1 MFYKLK
7 SLLRKVV
14 PYKFILL
21 THKARAF
28 LAAVIYGFPGK
39 KLRVIGVAG
48 TKGKTTTVNMIAKIL
63 EENGNRVAMLST
75 ANFQIGDQKWLND
88 VKLTTTSP
96 FYFQKF
102 LRRAIK
108 EKCDYAIVEISS
120 HGLVQYRHW
129 GVSYKTVVLTNMMSD
144 HLDYHKTYA
153 NYKNSHNAL
162 ITKDLENIIAYYDD
176 EDLRSFLDF
185 DINKTFLLP
194 VISTGANEVRTS
206 GMEKSV
212 NEKYSFLTKMFRCI
226 YSICS
231 QIPRLR
237 FLSPK
242 LQSSARDDRN
252 SGNIIIKKKYVFSL
266 KGYQNI
272 QDVNLVKAENIV
284 LNEKGSEF
292 TVVSGD
298 KKENIKLPLIGEFN
312 IYNSLAAAS
321 VGIVE
326 KINLAVI
333 KKALEKTRNIPG
345 RLEKIDEGQDFEV
358 IVDYA
363 HSPDSLK
370 SVYET
375 VKPYVKNKLIA
386 VLGGT
391 GDRDKTYR
399 AKGGS
404 LAEEYAD
411 IVIITNEDPYSEDPE
426 KIINQVMSGIKN
438 KTLGENLFR
447 ISDRKEAIKKAVSLA
462 NSGDLVIITGKGSEQ
477 LMICGEQKIPWDDRK
492 IAREAILDLK

>member
-1 MFYKLK
+1 MLYKLK
-7 SLLRKVV
+7 SILRKIV

-21 THKARAF
+21 THKVRAF

-63 EENGNRVAMLST
+63 EENGNKIAMLST

-102 LRRAIK
+102 LRKAIK
-108 EKCDYAIVEISS
+108 EKCAYAIVEISS

-129 GVSYKTVVLTNMMSD
+129 GVSYETVVLTNMMSD

-162 ITKDLENIIAYYDD
+162 ITKDLENIIINYDD

-185 DINKTFLLP
+185 D
-194 VISTGANEVRTS
+194 VE
-206 GMEKSV
+206 
-212 NEKYSFLTKMFRCI
+212 
-226 YSICS
+226 
-231 QIPRLR
+231 
-237 FLSPK
+237 
-242 LQSSARDDRN
+242 
-252 SGNIIIKKKYVFSL
+252 KKYVFSL

-272 QDVNLVKAENIV
+272 QDMNLVKAENIV
-284 LNEKGSEF
+284 LDEKGSEF
-292 TVVSGD
+292 VITLRD
-298 KKENIKLPLIGEFN
+298 KKENVKLPLIGEFN

-321 VGIVE
+321 VGLAEGIDL
-326 KINLAVI
+326 KII
-333 KKALEKTRNIPG
+333 KKALESTRNIPG

-370 SVYET
+370 SVYKT

-399 AKGGS
+399 AKGGA
-404 LAEEYAD
+404 LADEYAD
-411 IVIITNEDPYSEDPE
+411 IVIVTNEDPYSEDPE
-426 KIINQVMSGIKN
+426 KIMDQVINGVKN

-447 ISDRKEAIKKAVSLA
+447 ISDRKEAIEKAVSLA

-477 LMICGEQKIPWDDRK
+477 LMICGEQKIPWDDRE
-492 IAREAILDLK
+492 ITREAIKEIKRDLVIIP

>member
-1 MFYKLK
+1 MLYKLK
-7 SLLRKVV
+7 SILRKIV

-21 THKARAF
+21 THKVRAF

-63 EENGNRVAMLST
+63 EENGNKIAMLST

-102 LRRAIK
+102 LRKAIK
-108 EKCDYAIVEISS
+108 EKCAYAIVEISS

-129 GVSYKTVVLTNMMSD
+129 GVSYETVVLTNMMSD

-162 ITKDLENIIAYYDD
+162 IAKDLENIIINYDD

-185 DINKTFLLP
+185 D
-194 VISTGANEVRTS
+194 V
-206 GMEKSV
+206 EK
-212 NEKYSFLTKMFRCI
+212 KC
-226 YSICS
+226 
-231 QIPRLR
+231 
-237 FLSPK
+237 
-242 LQSSARDDRN
+242 
-252 SGNIIIKKKYVFSL
+252 VFSL

-272 QDVNLVKAENIV
+272 QDMNLVKAENIV
-284 LNEKGSEF
+284 LDEKGSEF
-292 TVVSGD
+292 VITLRD
-298 KKENIKLPLIGEFN
+298 KKENVKLPLIGEFN

-321 VGIVE
+321 VGLAEGIDL
-326 KINLAVI
+326 KII
-333 KKALEKTRNIPG
+333 KKALESTRNIPG

-370 SVYET
+370 SVYKT

-399 AKGGS
+399 AKGGA
-404 LAEEYAD
+404 LADEYAD
-411 IVIITNEDPYSEDPE
+411 IVIVTNEDPYSEDPE
-426 KIINQVMSGIKN
+426 KIMDQVINGVKN

-447 ISDRKEAIKKAVSLA
+447 ISDRKEAIEKAVSLA

-477 LMICGEQKIPWDDRK
+477 LMICGEQKIPWDDRE
-492 IAREAILDLK
+492 ITREAIKEIKRDLVIIP